1 MITMA
6 STQTGKEGAVMD
18 TTIKA
23 TLAFFIMAGGMA
35 IAGLAAAQGYPNRAV
50 RIVVPFAAGGGTDVM
65 ARNIAQKLNEVWAQP
80 VVVENRTGAGGIIGA
95 DAVAKSAPD
104 GYTFLIGTTTT
115 AINASL
121 VVKPPYDMQRDLQ
134 PVAMLSFY
142 PMAVVV
148 PAASPA
154 RSLQDLA
161 ALARKQS
168 LSAGS
173 GGNGTPQH
181 LVLEMFNG
189 ATGVKILHVP
199 YKGGNPALVA
209 LLGGQNDVVFS
220 LWPEALPHVQAGK
233 LRALAVTTPARLA
246 QMPDIPT
253 TAEAGFPSVQATG
266 WQGVMVRAGT
276 PKDIVARINAQ
287 VGSIMAAPDMKSR
300 IVEQGF
306 VPVTMGVTETE
317 KFVKSDVEGWA
328 KVIREGNIKAE

>member
-1 MITMA
+1 
-6 STQTGKEGAVMD
+6 MD

-50 RIVVPFAAGGGTDVM
+50 KIVVPFAAGGGTDVM
-65 ARNIAQKLNEVWAQP
+65 ARNIAQKLNEAWGQP